1 MGFPMKGK
9 PLPDHDHIS
18 RYCAPKTAQDGQ
30 PTGASFMLRQDE
42 EFLSVNWMEY
52 FGDIGIDAQINK
64 IREYIELSLAAS
76 GLFAV
81 LNVGEIIDQVQRNS
95 ERQIAVLYEPTPG
108 DQSHSGVYGYR
119 YEDDLVADL
128 IAEFVIETHP
138 AKKT

>member
-1 MGFPMKGK
+1 MRGD
-9 PLPDHDHIS
+9 PLPDQDHIS
-18 RYCAPKTAQDGQ
+18 SYCAPKTAPDGQ
-30 PTGASFMLRQDE
+30 PTGASFMLRQDQK
-42 EFLSVNWMEY
+42 FLSVNWMEY
-52 FGDIGIDAQINK
+52 FGDIDIDAQINK

-95 ERQIAVLYEPTPG
+95 ERQLAVLYEPTPG
-108 DQSHSGVYGYR
+108 DPSHSGVYGYR

-128 IAEFVIETHP
+128 IAEFVLITYP